1 MGYELTRGTLASKK
15 RNVIQV
21 HGRQLNPRDFG
32 EKMEVFEAGIID
44 IIRFYL
50 PVGKGERKSNGESKR

>member
-32 EKMEVFEAGIID
+32 EKKWK
-44 IIRFYL
+44 YL
-50 PVGKGERKSNGESKR
+50 KLEL